1 MIRPETVSP
10 DGVSLLSVSGAL
22 SFIVPQETKP
32 IFHSSALTGGDPK
45 VFFEMEERVVAVADM
60 RPIADKLSID
70 EQGFELLVQPTAVK
84 DLYDVKAVEG
94 DYYSEIKAMLRERF
108 GASQVAIFDATR
120 RSDGGSGAAN
130 PDGLRGPATR
140 VHVDYTVKSGPQRSK
155 EVLGDAEYD
164 RLVAAGAHI
173 LQINVWRPINGP
185 VKRSPLALA
194 DASSIARDE
203 LVATDQIF
211 PDRVGEIYQLAHGT
225 GQRWYYASEM
235 ARDEVLLIKG
245 WDSVDD
251 ERAHFTPH
259 GAFDL
264 PNSAGAP
271 PRESIEIRTFV
282 VIE

>member
-1 MIRPETVSP
+1 MNQLEPVSP
-10 DGVSLLSVSGAL
+10 EEASLPSVSGAL
-22 SFIVPQETKP
+22 SFIKPQDTKP

-45 VFFEMEERVVAVADM
+45 IFFELEERDVAVADM
-60 RPIADKLSID
+60 RPIAGELSID
-70 EQGFELLVQPTAVK
+70 KQGFELITRPTAVD
-84 DLYDVKAVEG
+84 DLYDVAAVEEA
-94 DYYSEIKAMLRERF
+94 YYSEIKVMLRDRF
-108 GASQVAIFDATR
+108 GASQVEVFDATR
-120 RSDGGSGAAN
+120 RSDSESG
-130 PDGLRGPATR
+130 
-140 VHVDYTVKSGPQRSK
+140 VI
-155 EVLGDAEYD
+155 
-164 RLVAAGAHI
+164 AAGARI

-194 DASSIARDE
+194 DASSIATDE

-211 PDRVGEIYQLAHGT
+211 PDRVGEIYQVAHGAR
-225 GQRWYYASEM
+225 QRWYYASEM

-251 ERAHFTPH
+251 GRAHFTPH